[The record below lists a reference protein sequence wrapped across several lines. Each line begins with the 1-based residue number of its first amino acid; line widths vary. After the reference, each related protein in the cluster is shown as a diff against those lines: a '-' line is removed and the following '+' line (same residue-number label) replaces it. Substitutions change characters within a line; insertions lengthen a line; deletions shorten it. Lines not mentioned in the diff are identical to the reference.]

1 MLHNVKNRILIILI
15 IASGLSGKAQS
26 VKRPF
31 IIEPKIHTGMI
42 LPFYEALSYLIQD
55 DIYAFDLSI
64 GFPASGNEYWD
75 KLYRYPRP
83 GFGYSYWNLGNKQV
97 LGGAHSIYG
106 FINLP
111 LLKKNEKFSVNY
123 QISAGGAY
131 LTRVFDPVENHL
143 NRAIGSHYNI
153 YMRLGI
159 DSKIRITPI
168 SELVLEIGATH
179 FSNGKTRS
187 PNYGINAGTI
197 SVGYNYLINNSLIK
211 TKNDTEVPAVDKR
224 IVQSIIYSAGTKV
237 YDNLLGTRYFVSSVS
252 YNIEKVLNQK
262 RRLGLGAEFSYDGSI
277 DEARNVEYGKTE
289 SDLTDLV
296 RIGLHSSYT
305 VRYKRLLGGIQIG
318 HYIYSK
324 HKVLTSVY
332 NKLSVSYL
340 ITDHLS
346 GNISIKSH
354 WAKADCFLWGVGYT
368 W

>member
-1 MLHNVKNRILIILI
+1 
-15 IASGLSGKAQS
+15 
-26 VKRPF
+26 
-31 IIEPKIHTGMI
+31 
-42 LPFYEALSYLIQD
+42 LSYLIQD

-64 GFPASGNEYWD
+64 GFPASGSESWD

-83 GFGYSYWNLGNKQV
+83 GFGYSYWNMGNNQV
-97 LGGAHSIYG
+97 LGMAHSIYG
-106 FINLP
+106 FINIP
-111 LLKKNEKFSVNY
+111 LLKKSEKFSVNY

-197 SVGYNYLINNSLIK
+197 SVGLNYLIKSTEVTGRNEPEIP
-211 TKNDTEVPAVDKR
+211 DTEKR
-224 IVQSIIYSAGTKV
+224 FIQSVIYSGGTKV

-252 YNIEKVLNQK
+252 YNIEKVLNPK
-262 RRLGLGAEFSYDGSI
+262 RRLGMGAEFSYDGSI
-277 DEARNVEYGKTE
+277 NEALTVEEGKTE
-289 SDLTDLV
+289 NEFSNLV

-305 VRYKRLLGGIQIG
+305 VRYKRLAAGIQVG
-318 HYIYSK
+318 HYVYSK
-324 HKVLTSVY
+324 HKVLTSLY
-332 NKLSVSYL
+332 NKLSVQYL
-340 ITDHLS
+340 IADHIT
-346 GNISIKSH
+346 GNVSIKSH
-354 WAKADCFLWGVGYT
+354 WAKADCFLWGIGYA